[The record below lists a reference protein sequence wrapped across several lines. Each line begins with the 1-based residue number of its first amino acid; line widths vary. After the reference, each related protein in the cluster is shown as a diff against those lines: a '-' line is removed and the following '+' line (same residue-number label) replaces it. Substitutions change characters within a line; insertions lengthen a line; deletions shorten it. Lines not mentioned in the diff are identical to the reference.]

1 MRRMIGPGMLALAL
15 SMTPVPAAET
25 SQASALR
32 AGETVEASAVAA
44 GEARVFDP
52 AAAAGTYVKGALRV
66 TAGRFDL
73 DLVDAAG
80 GHLRR
85 LAEGAGG
92 LAEFQFVAGAEG
104 ERLVVT
110 GREPGGY
117 GLTLERRV
125 AREEQLPPPPAYLSP
140 IVAEAAAD
148 VAAGRPTDA
157 FWAMVE
163 ARGTPL
169 VEDGGEGRRIVT
181 FLGRGAKRNIRLF
194 GAPSGDHE
202 ELQRLAGSDIWF
214 RSFEVPD
221 STRLSYQLAFD
232 VPDVPGTA
240 RDRRV
245 AILST
250 AKADPLNR
258 HPWPGEASDA
268 YNQDST
274 LELAD
279 APPQPWLAERG
290 SPKGTLARLSVESR
304 LLGNRRDITIYRP
317 AGFDPARKDTVLL
330 FVFDA
335 DQYLERVPVPLMLD
349 NMIAAG
355 AVPPVVA
362 VFVANPDREA
372 RARELPANPA
382 FADFMAKELHPLVL
396 GETGLAASAGRT
408 VLAGSSYGGLASA
421 TVAMRHPGVFGNVLS
436 MSGSFWWSPPG
447 TPEDRQEYV
456 AGQVAA
462 GEALPLRFFLAAGLF
477 ETGAQGTAG
486 ILETS
491 RHLRDVLEAKGIPVT
506 YRDYAGGHD
515 YLVWQGVLPDGLVA
529 LFGEGRLPLP
539 EKHE

>member
-1 MRRMIGPGMLALAL
+1 MSRAIGLGLLALVL

-25 SQASALR
+25 PQALMLR
-32 AGETVEASAVAA
+32 AGETVEAKV
-44 GEARVFDP
+44 GEQRRLYP
-52 AAAAGTYVKGALRV
+52 AAAEGTYVKGALRV
-66 TAGRFDL
+66 AAGRFDL
-73 DLVDAAG
+73 DLVDADG
-80 GHLRR
+80 KHLRR
-85 LAEGAGG
+85 LADATGG
-92 LAEFQFVAGAEG
+92 LAEFQFVAEATDEQ
-104 ERLVVT
+104 LVVT
-110 GREPGGY
+110 AREAGSY
-117 GLTLERRV
+117 TLSVERQV
-125 AREEQLPPPPAYLSP
+125 AREEQLPPSPTYLSP
-140 IVAEAAAD
+140 VIAEMAAAL
-148 VAAGRPTDA
+148 AAGKTTEA

-169 VEDGGEGRRIVT
+169 VEDGGEGRKIVT

-202 ELQRLAGSDIWF
+202 ELQKLAGSDIWYK
-214 RSFEVPD
+214 SFDVPD
-221 STRLSYQLAFD
+221 GTRLSYQLAFD

-240 RDRRV
+240 RDRRI

-258 HPWPGEASDA
+258 HPWPVEASDA
-268 YNQDST
+268 YNQDSV

-279 APPQPWLAERG
+279 APPQPWLAEKG
-290 SPKGTLARLSVESR
+290 SAAGTLETVSIESP
-304 LLGNRRDITIYRP
+304 LLGNRRDITLYRP
-317 AGFDPARKDTVLL
+317 AGFDPARKDTILL

-335 DQYLERVPVPLMLD
+335 DQYLERVPVPRMLD

-382 FADFMAKELHPLVL
+382 FADFMAKELYPMVVR
-396 GETGLAASAGRT
+396 ETGFAAPAART

-421 TVAMRHPGVFGNVLS
+421 TVAMRHPEVFGNVLS

-447 TPEDRQEYV
+447 TPEDKREHV
-456 AGQVAA
+456 AGLVAA
-462 GEALPLRFFLAAGLF
+462 GGALPLRFFLAAGLF
-477 ETGAQGTAG
+477 ETGANGTAG

-491 RHLRDVLEAKGIPVT
+491 RHLRDVLVAKGIPVT

-515 YLVWQGVLPDGLVA
+515 YLVWQGVLPDGLIA
-529 LFGEGRLPLP
+529 LFCEDR
-539 EKHE
+539 